1 MCLSNIPVSLVS
13 SNEWSSQITFQMGT
27 ELDPSKCAR
36 NTVKDGVW
44 MAGKG
49 VWLSWALGPQS
60 SRLHEIF
67 KEWCCL
73 LDSKVCSILTG
84 WKIPIVSKF

>member
-36 NTVKDGVW
+36 NTVKDGVC
-44 MAGKG
+44 
-49 VWLSWALGPQS
+49 SSHGPWDL
-60 SRLHEIF
+60 RAPVCM
-67 KEWCCL
+67 KY
-73 LDSKVCSILTG
+73 SKNDAVYWTVKSVL
-84 WKIPIVSKF
+84 F